1 MNDKK
6 RAQESA
12 RKVTV
17 ALHTRDHA
25 DRLRRLLKHEGVS
38 ADLVAARLSHKLTD
52 HPIEVRVNEDE
63 YSGPFCGV
71 IENIRDLFRSMMKR
85 RRLI

>member
-25 DRLRRLLKHEGVS
+25 DRLRRLLKHEGV
-38 ADLVAARLSHKLTD
+38 
-52 HPIEVRVNEDE
+52 
-63 YSGPFCGV
+63 
-71 IENIRDLFRSMMKR
+71 
-85 RRLI
+85 

>member
-1 MNDKK
+1 M
-6 RAQESA
+6 
-12 RKVTV
+12 TV

-52 HPIEVRVNEDE
+52 HPIEVRVNEDDI
-63 YSGPFCGV
+63 PAV
-71 IENIRDLFRSMMKR
+71 LRIIENIEIFPMKR